1 MGRWDE
7 LDKKRYS
14 QRGTGPGEF
23 GPDYSDRKK
32 YQLGYGNESPS
43 PILKEYLNSVG
54 KYPTH
59 VIEPYNVEETKMA
72 CDNIDC
78 SCEGCTCD
86 PCECTIDNPCGCD
99 EDITVQRKSRPTGRI
114 TNEWKGLI

>member
-1 MGRWDE
+1 MTWNERKGH
-7 LDKKRYS
+7 S
-14 QRGTGPGEF
+14 QDGNGPGEF
-23 GPDYSDRKK
+23 GPNYSDRKRYHLK
-32 YQLGYGNESPS
+32 RSP
-43 PILKEYLNSVG
+43 
-54 KYPTH
+54 YPTH
-59 VIEPYNVEETKMA
+59 VVEAYIEEKKMA

-99 EDITVQRKSRPTGRI
+99 ENITVQRKSRPTGRI